1 MELVKENH
9 IEVSDGDT
17 QLISSVLC
25 RLHSPIHKNQLFEN
39 NYGKKVIMCK
49 IEGQKMEDGTYHGFT
64 CPYFFGAVYPFK
76 DKFVDCRNENCIIN
90 KKQ

>member
-1 MELVKENH
+1 
-9 IEVSDGDT
+9 
-17 QLISSVLC
+17 
-25 RLHSPIHKNQLFEN
+25 
-39 NYGKKVIMCK
+39 MCK

-76 DKFVDCRNENCIIN
+76 DKFVDCRNENCITN